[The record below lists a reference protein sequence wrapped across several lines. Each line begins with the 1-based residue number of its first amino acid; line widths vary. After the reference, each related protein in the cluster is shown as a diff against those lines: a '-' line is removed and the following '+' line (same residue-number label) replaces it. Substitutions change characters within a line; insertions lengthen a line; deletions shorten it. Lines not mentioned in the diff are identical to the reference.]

1 MEIQLRRGDELTLAN
16 YEEIFILA
24 NEWWREISNIPL
36 NKEDVFNL
44 IERLKDTSLFYF
56 KDDKVIAYVGC
67 LIIPHIF
74 NRDYITCHVLSLVI
88 DKAFKNTRLFYRIL
102 KDLDL
107 LAKDNNAK
115 NISITFFDNVKEK
128 NLIRFSYIRKAK
140 EYNKEL

>member
-1 MEIQLRRGDELTLAN
+1 MEIQLRSGNELTLAN
-16 YEEIFILA
+16 YEEIFLLA

-44 IERLKDTSLFYF
+44 IERLKNTSLFYF

-74 NRDYITCHVLSLVI
+74 NRDYIICHVLSLVI

-102 KDLDL
+102 KDIDL
-107 LAKDNNAK
+107 LAKNNNAK
-115 NISITFFDNVKEK
+115 NISITFFDNIKEK
-128 NLIRFSYIRKAK
+128 NLIRLSYTRKAK

>member
-1 MEIQLRRGDELTLAN
+1 MEIQLRSGNELTLAN
-16 YEEIFILA
+16 YEEIFVLA

-44 IERLKDTSLFYF
+44 IERLKDTSLYYF
-56 KDDKVIAYVGC
+56 KGDKVIAYVVC

-88 DKAFKNTRLFYRIL
+88 DKAFKNTKLFYRIL

-115 NISITFFDNVKEK
+115 NISITFFDNIKEK
-128 NLIRFSYIRKAK
+128 NLIRLSYARKAK

>member
-1 MEIQLRRGDELTLAN
+1 MEIQLRSGNELTLAN
-16 YEEIFILA
+16 YEEIFVLA
-24 NEWWREISNIPL
+24 NEWWSEISNIPL

-44 IERLKDTSLFYF
+44 IERLKGTSLFYF
-56 KDDKVIAYVGC
+56 KGDKVIAYVGC
-67 LIIPHIF
+67 LIIPRIF

-115 NISITFFDNVKEK
+115 NISITFFDNIKEK
-128 NLIRFSYIRKAK
+128 NLIRLSYARKAK

>member
-1 MEIQLRRGDELTLAN
+1 MEIQLRRGNELTLAN
-16 YEEIFILA
+16 YEEIFVLA

-56 KDDKVIAYVGC
+56 KSDKVIAYVGC

-88 DKAFKNTRLFYRIL
+88 DKAFKNTKLFYRIL

-115 NISITFFDNVKEK
+115 NISITFFDN
-128 NLIRFSYIRKAK
+128 LIRLSYIRKAK